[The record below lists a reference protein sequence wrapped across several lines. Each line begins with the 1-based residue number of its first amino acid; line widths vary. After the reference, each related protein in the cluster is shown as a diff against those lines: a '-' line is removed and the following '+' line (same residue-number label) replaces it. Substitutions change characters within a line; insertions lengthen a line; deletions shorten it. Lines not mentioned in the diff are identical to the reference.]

1 MRKLLLVLLLFPLFV
16 GSCKAESIEEETARA
31 TDIYQVESGLDEEER
46 SVSGELRIDGT
57 YDARGALGR
66 LLVRFWN
73 KLREELRREMHF
85 GVVLIAIALLGSLAS
100 SICPGNRIPEAM
112 ELISCCTAALLLAG
126 SLGGVISQA
135 ADALTRLSD
144 YSKAAVPAFFTTLAA
159 CGAAVS
165 ASVKY
170 ASVSFAM
177 DVFMT
182 VSQRFILPLIY
193 AYLAVSISGSLFD
206 SSMIQTASRVTK
218 WCAVSSMTLITT
230 AFCLFIS
237 LSGAISG
244 SADAAAVKTAKTVI
258 STALP
263 VVGGILSGSA
273 AAMLSAAGVI
283 KNSAGIFGLIAVCTI
298 CAGPFAVLS
307 VKMAV
312 FKACSAL
319 SELSCG
325 GKYAKLLGN
334 VGTAFGMLLGLVGSY
349 GMMLFLAFM
358 SGIRM
363 VAC

>member
-1 MRKLLLVLLLFPLFV
+1 MKRLLFGLLFLPLFI
-16 GSCKAESIEEETARA
+16 GTCYAENIGEETARV
-31 TDIYQVESGLDEEER
+31 TDVYQVESGLDEEER
-46 SVSGELRIDGT
+46 SVSGELHIDGT

-66 LLVRFWN
+66 LLARFWN

-85 GVVLIAIALLGSLAS
+85 GVILIAIALLSSLAS
-100 SICPGNRIPEAM
+100 AVCPGKKMPETM

-126 SLGGVISQA
+126 SLDGVITQA
-135 ADALTRLSD
+135 ADSLSRLSD

-159 CGAAVS
+159 CGAAIS

-170 ASVSFAM
+170 ASVTFAM

-218 WCAVSSMTLITT
+218 WCAVSAMTLITT

-258 STALP
+258 STTLP
-263 VVGGILSGSA
+263 VVGGILSDSA

-283 KNSAGIFGLIAVCTI
+283 KNSAGVFGLIAVCAI

-307 VKMAV
+307 VKMLV

-334 VGTAFGMLLGLVGSY
+334 MGTAFGMLLGLVGSY

-363 VAC
+363 VSC

>member
-1 MRKLLLVLLLFPLFV
+1 MKKLLLVLLLVPLFM
-16 GSCKAESIEEETARA
+16 GTCCAESLEEETAQI
-31 TDIYQVESGLDEEER
+31 TDIYAVENGLDEEAR
-46 SVSGELRIDGT
+46 DISGDFRIDGT
-57 YDARGALGR
+57 YDARGALVR
-66 LLVRFWN
+66 LLEHFWDRT
-73 KLREELRREMHF
+73 REELRQELHF
-85 GVVLIAIALLGSLAS
+85 GIVLIAIALLCSLAS
-100 SICPGNRIPEAM
+100 AVCPGSKIPETM

-126 SLGGVISQA
+126 SLDGVITQA
-135 ADALTRLSD
+135 ADSLNCLSD
-144 YSKAAVPAFFTTLAA
+144 YAKAAVPAFFTALAA

-170 ASVSFAM
+170 ASVTFAT

-182 VSQRFILPLIY
+182 ISQRFILPLIY

-206 SSMIQTASRVTK
+206 SSMIQTVSRVTK
-218 WCAVSSMTLITT
+218 WCAVSAMTVTST

-237 LSGAISG
+237 LSGAISA

-263 VVGGILSGSA
+263 VVGGILSDSA

-283 KNSAGIFGLIAVCTI
+283 KNSAGIFGLIAVCAI
-298 CAGPFAVLS
+298 CAGPFSVLS
-307 VKMAV
+307 VKMLV

-325 GKYAKLLGN
+325 GKYAKLLSN

-363 VAC
+363 VA

>member
-1 MRKLLLVLLLFPLFV
+1 MKRILFFIILMPLFA
-16 GSCKAESIEEETARA
+16 GTCFAESIEEETARV
-31 TDIYQVESGLDEEER
+31 TDIYQVENGLGEEER
-46 SVSGELRIDGT
+46 SVSGELLIDGT
-57 YDARGALGR
+57 YDARGAIGR
-66 LLVRFWN
+66 LLTHFWN
-73 KLREELRREMHF
+73 KLREQVHQEMRF
-85 GVVLIAIALLGSLAS
+85 GLILVSVALLSGLATA
-100 SICPGNRIPEAM
+100 ICPGKRMPETM
-112 ELISCCTAALLLAG
+112 ELISCCTAAFLLAG
-126 SLGGVISQA
+126 NLESVMNQA

-159 CGAAVS
+159 CGATVS

-170 ASVSFAM
+170 ASVTFAM
-177 DVFMT
+177 DVFIT
-182 VSQRFILPLIY
+182 ISQRLILPLIY

-206 SSMIQTASRVTK
+206 NSMIQTAGRVTK
-218 WCAVSSMTLITT
+218 WCAVSAMTVIST
-230 AFCLFIS
+230 AFCLYIS

-244 SADAAAVKTAKTVI
+244 SADAAAVKTARTVI

-263 VVGGILSGSA
+263 VVGGILSDSA

-283 KNSAGIFGLIAVCTI
+283 KNSAGIFGLIAVLAI
-298 CAGPFAVLS
+298 CAGPFAVLT
-307 VKMAV
+307 VKMLV

-325 GKYAKLLGN
+325 GKYARLLSN